1 MNNLSW
7 VRSIFALSLL
17 VSGASA
23 PATTAMYTFDSFTF
37 LQTTPLLNCSPEVG
51 PPGFLASFASSPNP
65 AAFSIGTVAPNPSFS
80 GQNLMD
86 TSHPSSSDTLTI
98 TVNRA
103 ITAVHFDFALFSPGH
118 LELHSLAGMAS
129 ASTGLTQ
136 AGNLSFQSNTG
147 FTQFSL
153 TGFDTSDLPTMLA
166 IDNLSL
172 TIATVPEPSAGWL
185 LLAGLGL
192 CWIRKQCSSP
202 GFA

>member
-1 MNNLSW
+1 
-7 VRSIFALSLL
+7 
-17 VSGASA
+17 
-23 PATTAMYTFDSFTF
+23 
-37 LQTTPLLNCSPEVG
+37 
-51 PPGFLASFASSPNP
+51 
-65 AAFSIGTVAPNPSFS
+65 
-80 GQNLMD
+80 MD
-86 TSHPSSSDTLTI
+86 TSHPGSSDTLTI
-98 TVNRA
+98 TVNSA
-103 ITAVHFDFALFSPGH
+103 ITTVHFDFALFSPGH